1 MMGAISSY
9 VKPPLLLPSSPIISQ
24 KKNTQVMLMMMFALA
39 SNKPMICRCTNSVPA
54 AGGGGGEGA
63 ELFSVTSS
71 TKSDVDYLGQ
81 STRGD
86 LNLKFGLFSN
96 PLHRIYVFDH
106 ILLDLWLPI

>member
-1 MMGAISSY
+1 MMGTISSY
-9 VKPPLLLPSSPIISQ
+9 VKTPLLLPGSPIISQ

-54 AGGGGGEGA
+54 AGGGGEGA

-106 ILLDLWLPI
+106 ILLDLWFPI